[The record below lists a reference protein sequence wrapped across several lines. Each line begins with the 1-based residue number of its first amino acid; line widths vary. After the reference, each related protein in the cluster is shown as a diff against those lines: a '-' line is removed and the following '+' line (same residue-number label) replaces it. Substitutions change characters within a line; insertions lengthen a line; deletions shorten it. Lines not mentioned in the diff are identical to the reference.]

1 MPHTPAS
8 STSAAAPASF
18 IDSPHAAW
26 RLLTTLGL
34 VVLGNSSMYVVS
46 VVLPAVQAEFG
57 VGRADASLPYTLMM
71 VCLGLGGLWTGR
83 LADKHGLMPVLCV
96 GAVAVCGGFVW
107 AGLSGSI
114 WGFGLAHGLM
124 GLIGASATFAP
135 LMADTALW
143 WNKRRGIAVA
153 ICASGN
159 YIAGALWPPIVQH
172 GIEAIGWRHTYVLMG
187 LVCGVGMLL
196 LAVRMRQRAP
206 LVLMDVSAPAASEPT
221 LASAASSAP
230 SPLAGGAAA
239 GVAAAAPSSLSLS
252 LSSSSAATAAPA
264 PSVPSAVDR
273 SRPFGLR
280 PVHAQLLLCVAGV
293 ACCVAM
299 AMPQV
304 HIVAYCTDL
313 GFGAA
318 RGAEMLSLM
327 LACGI
332 VSRLVSGVICDRIG
346 GVRTLLLGSAL
357 QGVGLMLFLPFDG
370 MVPLY
375 VISAMF
381 GLFQGGIVPAYAI
394 IIREYFAPQEAGA
407 RVGAVIMATLIGMA
421 LGGWMSGWIFDVTGS
436 YQAAF
441 INGMGWNLLNLSIVG
456 WLYWRVRQQSAVTP
470 RPQRSPG

>member
-1 MPHTPAS
+1 MPNTS
-8 STSAAAPASF
+8 SPPSAAASASL
-18 IDSPHAAW
+18 IDSRQAAW
-26 RLLTTLGL
+26 RLATTLGL

-71 VCLGLGGLWTGR
+71 VCLGLGGIWTGR
-83 LADKHGLMPVLCV
+83 MADRHGLMPVLCV

-124 GLIGASATFAP
+124 GLIGSSATFAP

-159 YIAGALWPPIVQH
+159 YIAGALWPPIVQN
-172 GIEAIGWRHTYVLMG
+172 GIELIGWRHTYVLLG

-196 LAVRMRQRAP
+196 LALRMRQRAP
-206 LVLMDVSAPAASEPT
+206 MVQMDAAPAAVAPAAS
-221 LASAASSAP
+221 
-230 SPLAGGAAA
+230 GAA
-239 GVAAAAPSSLSLS
+239 PLPLP
-252 LSSSSAATAAPA
+252 L
-264 PSVPSAVDR
+264 DR

-280 PVHAQLLLCVAGV
+280 PLHAQLLLCVAGV

-370 MVPLY
+370 LVPLY

-394 IIREYFAPQEAGA
+394 IIREYFAPREAGA

-456 WLYWRVRQQSAVTP
+456 WLYWRIRHQRGVVGRVQVSA
-470 RPQRSPG
+470 G

>member
-1 MPHTPAS
+1 MPHPSPA
-8 STSAAAPASF
+8 TTAAASAAAPASL
-18 IDSPHAAW
+18 IDSRQAAW

-71 VCLGLGGLWTGR
+71 VCLGLGGIWTGR
-83 LADKHGLMPVLCV
+83 MADRHGLMPVLCV

-124 GLIGASATFAP
+124 GLIGSSATFAP

-172 GIEAIGWRHTYVLMG
+172 GIELIGWRHTYVLLG

-196 LAVRMRQRAP
+196 LALRMRQRAP
-206 LVLMDVSAPAASEPT
+206 MVQMDAVPAPAAPAAST
-221 LASAASSAP
+221 QGAS
-230 SPLAGGAAA
+230 A
-239 GVAAAAPSSLSLS
+239 GVAPAALSL
-252 LSSSSAATAAPA
+252 
-264 PSVPSAVDR
+264 DR

-280 PVHAQLLLCVAGV
+280 PLHAQLLLCVAGV

-357 QGVGLMLFLPFDG
+357 QGVGLALFLPFDG
-370 MVPLY
+370 LVPLY

-421 LGGWMSGWIFDVTGS
+421 LGGWMSGWIFDLTGS
-436 YQAAF
+436 YRAAF
-441 INGMGWNLLNLSIVG
+441 LNGMAWNLLNLSIVG
-456 WLYWRVRQQSAVTP
+456 WLFWLVRQQRAVTA
-470 RPQRSPG
+470 RPQHSPG